1 VAAELSVT
9 AGIWEGCWLVSA
21 VGEIDPSTASL
32 LDQALSAAPRRLPI
46 VLDLCSVV
54 SIAPSALQ
62 SVLVERKGRRRLAVV
77 RSLHAS
83 TGVADV
89 GGANG
94 SAAMFD
100 DLLTAINVAKRR
112 KVRLR

>member
-21 VGEIDPSTASL
+21 VGEIDRITASL
-32 LDQALSAAPRRLPI
+32 LDQALSAAPRGLPI
-46 VLDLCSVV
+46 VLDLSSVV

-62 SVLVERKGRRRLAVV
+62 SVLAERKVRRLAVV
-77 RSLHAS
+77 RSPHGS
-83 TGVADV
+83 TGAVDV

-100 DLLTAINVAKRR
+100 DLLTAISVAKRR
-112 KVRLR
+112 KLRLR